1 MRLLRLR
8 IRDFRGV
15 ADREVEFAAPGVTVL
30 AGPNEIGKTS
40 TAEALNLVL
49 EELDSSKKS
58 AIRAVQ
64 PVGRDVGP
72 EVELEALSGPYRF
85 TIRKRFLRH
94 EETVLTVAEPR
105 SETLT
110 GRDAHQRMRAI
121 LDESVDLDLWKAVR
135 IDQGS
140 GTQQLDPGDQR
151 WLTAALDR
159 AAGDVGASAL
169 GDTLFEAA
177 GIEMHR
183 FLTTQGRETGGLRSA
198 RKVAAEEEEP
208 RT

>member
-1 MRLLRLR
+1 M
-8 IRDFRGV
+8 
-15 ADREVEFAAPGVTVL
+15 TVL

-49 EELDSSKKS
+49 EELDSSKKR

-72 EVELEALSGPYRF
+72 EVELEALAGPYRF

-135 IDQGS
+135 IDKG
-140 GTQQLDPGDQR
+140 
-151 WLTAALDR
+151 AAPSSSIPVTSI
-159 AAGDVGASAL
+159 G
-169 GDTLFEAA
+169 
-177 GIEMHR
+177 
-183 FLTTQGRETGGLRSA
+183 
-198 RKVAAEEEEP
+198 
-208 RT
+208 